1 MLLSIGGEIIEI
13 IGNDYLTKPI
23 KFVGVNIDEN
33 LSWNTHINKVKSK
46 ISLASLHIYK
56 LKNIFPTKTLVNL
69 YNGLF
74 RPHIEFGLLA
84 WGGVQPSK
92 LKGFINCQKNVYEIS
107 TNAKIDYNC
116 KLFMHSF
123 VYNKLP
129 SCFESMFK
137 WCYGNAS
144 TWKRLNTETDPKVS
158 LGPFPSFFKNYRK
171 SLKN

>member
-13 IGNDYLTKPI
+13 IGNDYLTKPF

-33 LSWNTHINKVKSK
+33 LSWNAHINKVKSK

-92 LKGFINCQKNVYEIS
+92 LKELINCQKKMCTKYQQ
-107 TNAKIDYNC
+107 
-116 KLFMHSF
+116 KLIQLTQWSNILEMKCPE
-123 VYNKLP
+123 V
-129 SCFESMFK
+129 
-137 WCYGNAS
+137 
-144 TWKRLNTETDPKVS
+144 
-158 LGPFPSFFKNYRK
+158 
-171 SLKN
+171 